1 MHNRHRT
8 RWMGLALV
16 ALTAVGCGVG
26 LATGA
31 AVVYYKTKGSDQTA
45 TVELKAQPDAVYRA
59 AIEAA
64 GKNPALTIVERN
76 DAERQLQLS
85 KDGKSA
91 KVHVTELA
99 PGDTRLTISSSKAE
113 EGESSATDLALQAV
127 KRICD
132 ELKVQY
138 KIVED

>member
-1 MHNRHRT
+1 MRYWHHMR
-8 RWMGLALV
+8 MAVLVLV
-16 ALTAVGCGVG
+16 AVGVVGCGVG

-31 AVVYYKTKGSDQTA
+31 AVVYYKTKGNDQTA

-59 AIEAA
+59 AIAAA
-64 GKNPALTIVERN
+64 GKNPALTIVEQN
-76 DAERQLQLS
+76 DAERRLQFS
-85 KDGKSA
+85 KDGKTA
-91 KVHVTELA
+91 NVHVTELA
-99 PGDTRLTISSSKAE
+99 PDATKLTISSSKAV
-113 EGESSATDLALQAV
+113 EGENSATDLALQAV